1 MAEEDEDPIAR
12 FEELLDARLSRKP
25 KPKAKPPGVA
35 SSRRR
40 GGDSSDDDDDE
51 EAATDPGGVI
61 RLTVQP
67 PCVKGG
73 VMRDYQLEGL
83 NWMISLHACGL
94 NGILADEMG
103 LGKTL
108 QSISLLG
115 YLSLVE
121 REPAPHLVVVPLTVL
136 GNWCKEIE
144 RWCPG
149 LRAVRLHGNKDER
162 RSIIETQA
170 RAAAAHVPRHRA
182 RTRRDASPPRGAGA
196 GMGKRETR
204 QEDAEGVWE
213 TGKSGARSPESGA
226 RSAAWQRASA
236 ARARRSR
243 RATSTCSSPPTSAS
257 RPRPPRCASCAGG
270 LLRSARN
277 AGLCP
282 GHVPDAST
290 PVQALPSG

>member
-83 NWMISLHACGL
+83 NWMISLHARGL

-115 YLSLVE
+115 YLSIVE

-204 QEDAEGVWE
+204 QEDAEGGR
-213 TGKSGARSPESGA
+213 GKKTR
-226 RSAAWQRASA
+226 RASGKPGRA
-236 ARARRSR
+236 ARGALRAARG
-243 RATSTCSSPPTSAS
+243 A
-257 RPRPPRCASCAGG
+257 
-270 LLRSARN
+270 LR
-277 AGLCP
+277 G
-282 GHVPDAST
+282 
-290 PVQALPSG
+290 